1 MHDIDR
7 NVFIGIIQQLGGTGN
22 TILTVSKLL
31 SNRTVLIQ
39 PTIQIIVTYTFAT
52 AVWERPKGQREVTC
66 PTFAF
71 SLLRMGTILGTQI
84 HGLLHYPTA
93 ARVSSFP

>member
-7 NVFIGIIQQLGGTGN
+7 NVFVGIIQQLGGTGN
-22 TILTVSKLL
+22 TILTVSILL
-31 SNRTVLIQ
+31 GNRTVLIQ

-52 AVWERPKGQREVTC
+52 AVWGKSQRKVTC

-71 SLLRMGTILGTQI
+71 TLLRMGTILGAQI

-93 ARVSSFP
+93 ARVSSWP